1 MIDLQNVIGGK
12 EMMGSNTFNANVGIL
27 NFYVIYI
34 WYIKHCLQVI
44 DLLHLLVKY
53 GYYANLA
60 DIENLMPLLISLL
73 DGSNDK
79 PSIQAS
85 KEEHKDF
92 TKVLITHDIVLF

>member
-1 MIDLQNVIGGK
+1 M
-12 EMMGSNTFNANVGIL
+12 
-27 NFYVIYI
+27 
-34 WYIKHCLQVI
+34 I

-92 TKVLITHDIVLF
+92 TKVLITHDIVLFLMYVLVGWSFQKHRRK

>member
-1 MIDLQNVIGGK
+1 
-12 EMMGSNTFNANVGIL
+12 MGSNTFNANVGIL
-27 NFYVIYI
+27 DFYVIYI

-92 TKVLITHDIVLF
+92 TKVLITHYIVLF